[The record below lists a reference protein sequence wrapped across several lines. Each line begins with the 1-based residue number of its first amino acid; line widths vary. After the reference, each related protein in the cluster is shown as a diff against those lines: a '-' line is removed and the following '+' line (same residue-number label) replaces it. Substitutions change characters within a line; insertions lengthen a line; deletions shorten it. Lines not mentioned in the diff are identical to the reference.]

1 MPRLSI
7 VFTLLMLIA
16 VPAAAA
22 AAPRPGFHAG
32 PVFSGFG
39 DIASVDSDLAIP
51 SSSVFKVAFDVS
63 AKATPGEINRTIDAA
78 ARFINMHVA
87 AGVPVA
93 NIKVAIVVHGP
104 ASGDL
109 LKSEAYAARNK
120 GAVNGS
126 AAPISAL
133 AAHGVDVWLCGQSAV
148 ASSIDKADLI
158 PGVKMA
164 LSAMTAFALLQKQ
177 GYSVNPF

>member
-1 MPRLSI
+1 MPKLPLI
-7 VFTLLMLIA
+7 FTLLMLLA
-16 VPAAAA
+16 APAAAA
-22 AAPRPGFHAG
+22 PPRPGFVAG
-32 PVFSGFG
+32 PVFSDFG
-39 DIASVDSDLAIP
+39 HIAPVASDLAIP
-51 SSSVFKVAFDVS
+51 ADAAFKVAFDLS
-63 AKATPGEINRTIDAA
+63 AKATPGEISKTIDSA

-93 NIKVAIVVHGP
+93 NVKVAIVVHGA

-109 LKSEAYAARNK
+109 LKPEAYAARNN

-126 AAPISAL
+126 VAAIAAL
-133 AAHGVDVWLCGQSAV
+133 TSHGVDIWLCGQSAV

-164 LSAMTAFALLQKQ
+164 LSAMTAFALLQRQ
-177 GYSVNPF
+177 GYTVNPF

>member
-1 MPRLSI
+1 MPKLPI
-7 VFTLLMLIA
+7 IFTVLMLL
-16 VPAAAA
+16 AAPAA

-32 PVFSGFG
+32 PVFRDFG
-39 DIASVDSDLAIP
+39 HIAPVDSDLAIP
-51 SSSVFKVAFDVS
+51 AESSFKVAFDVS
-63 AKATPGEINRTIDAA
+63 AKATPGEVNRTIDSA

-93 NIKVAIVVHGP
+93 DIKVAIVVHGP

-109 LKSEAYAARNK
+109 LKPEAYAARNK

-126 AAPISAL
+126 AAAISTL
-133 AAHGVDVWLCGQSAV
+133 AAHGVGIWLCGQSAV

-164 LSAMTAFALLQKQ
+164 LSAMTAFALLQRQ
-177 GYSVNPF
+177 GYTVNPF

>member
-1 MPRLSI
+1 MSKVTI
-7 VFTLLMLIA
+7 LL
-16 VPAAAA
+16 AALLLAAPVA
-22 AAPRPGFHAG
+22 AAPRPGFVAG
-32 PVFSGFG
+32 PVFSEFG
-39 DIASVDSDLAIP
+39 HIAPVDSDLAIP
-51 SSSVFKVAFDVS
+51 PDAAFKVAFDMS

-93 NIKVAIVVHGP
+93 RIKVAVIVHGP

-109 LKSEAYAARNK
+109 LKPEAYAARNK

-126 AAPISAL
+126 AAAISAL
-133 AAHGVDVWLCGQSAV
+133 AAHGVDIWLCGQSAA
-148 ASSIDKADLI
+148 ASSIDKVDLI

-164 LSAMTAFALLQKQ
+164 LSAMTAFAVLQSQ
-177 GYSVNPF
+177 GYTVNPF

>member
-1 MPRLSI
+1 MTRLPI
-7 VFTLLMLIA
+7 VFMLMLLLA
-16 VPAAAA
+16 WPAA

-39 DIASVDSDLAIP
+39 DIASVDGDLAIP
-51 SSSVFKVAFDVS
+51 PDSVFKVAFDVS
-63 AKATPGEINRTIDAA
+63 AKAPPGELNRTIDSA

-104 ASGDL
+104 AAGDL
-109 LKSEAYAARNK
+109 LKPEAYAARNK

-133 AAHGVDVWLCGQSAV
+133 AAHGVDIWLCGQSAV

-177 GYSVNPF
+177 GYTVNPF